1 MKRLFIISC
10 LILSINPIN
19 VSAIDISAE
28 CACLINAEN
37 NEVVYEYNGYNK
49 HSMASTTKIMTAIL
63 ALEES
68 SGEEL
73 VTVSANASS
82 QEGSSIYLKTGEQ
95 VAMEDLV
102 FGMMLNSG
110 NDAACAVAEHIGGT
124 SEDFA
129 VMMTNKAKEIGAQ
142 NTSFKNANGL
152 DAEGHYSTAYD
163 MAVITA
169 YGLKNENFKKIV
181 STKNAQID
189 NGETITYLKN
199 HNKLLWNYDGCIG
212 VKTGYTK
219 KTGRCLVS
227 AAEKDGVTLIAVTLN
242 APNDWDDHKKM
253 LDYGFE
259 NVKKQLIVC
268 KGEILKEYNIDNL
281 SFNAISEDDVF
292 ISSKN
297 NAKSE
302 SQIILHTIKEPNYSI
317 VKGEKI
323 GYADIL
329 YDGKLIKT
337 VNLVADRDFHKMKN
351 SKNGFFHHLIKII
364 KNLLLKY

>member
-1 MKRLFIISC
+1 MG
-10 LILSINPIN
+10 
-19 VSAIDISAE
+19 ISAS
-28 CACLINAEN
+28 AAVVMVAQTG
-37 NEVVYEYNGYNK
+37 EVVYEHNAHK
-49 HSMASTTKIMTAIL
+49 RLSMASTTKIMTAIL

-95 VAMEDLV
+95 VEMEDLV

-124 SEDFA
+124 SDVFA
-129 VMMTNKAKEIGAQ
+129 QMMTNKAKEIGAQ

-189 NGETITYLKN
+189 NGETITYLRN

-242 APNDWDDHKKM
+242 APNDWEDHKKM

-259 NVKKQLIVC
+259 NVKKQLVVG
-268 KGEILKEYNIDNL
+268 KGEILKEFNIDKCI
-281 SFNAISEDDVF
+281 FNAVSEDDVY

-302 SQIILHTIKEPNYSI
+302 SQIILHTIKQPNFNI
-317 VKGEKI
+317 IKGEKI

-337 VNLVADRDFHKMKN
+337 VNLVADRDFCIKEN
-351 SKNGFFHHLIKII
+351 TNIGFFNHLIEIM